1 MLSPARVVR
10 WPICSANCCSVDS
23 RCLRSA
29 WSMRRTKLRRCW
41 SEVVMEGDGIKS
53 SHMVGF
59 SIERTLA
66 GVENVVSH
74 GEGCIMV
81 DDQSWECCTG
91 LFNTTMD
98 WARVA
103 FKLKWE
109 NALGLEHTRTES
121 TRIHS
126 RWFPRETTATPEVV
140 ERFNRV
146 CWRSGKNVNRK
157 RQSIEHT
164 RGRWGRVN
172 LLSGMGS
179 LHLNLS
185 MMKFTNGG
193 LFTYL
198 ARGQSWLLI

>member
-41 SEVVMEGDGIKS
+41 SEAITEGDGITS

-74 GEGCIMV
+74 GEDGCIMV
-81 DDQSWECCTG
+81 DDKSWECCTG

-109 NALGLEHTRTES
+109 NALGLEHTRTKS
-121 TRIHS
+121 TRIHLAG
-126 RWFPRETTATPEVV
+126 T
-140 ERFNRV
+140 
-146 CWRSGKNVNRK
+146 SGKQQQRLK
-157 RQSIEHT
+157 LL
-164 RGRWGRVN
+164 RGSTDYAGE
-172 LLSGMGS
+172 
-179 LHLNLS
+179 
-185 MMKFTNGG
+185 
-193 LFTYL
+193 L
-198 ARGQSWLLI
+198 ARTWIGSDKASNIQEGEMGASWLTLGGELLALKPVNDEVT